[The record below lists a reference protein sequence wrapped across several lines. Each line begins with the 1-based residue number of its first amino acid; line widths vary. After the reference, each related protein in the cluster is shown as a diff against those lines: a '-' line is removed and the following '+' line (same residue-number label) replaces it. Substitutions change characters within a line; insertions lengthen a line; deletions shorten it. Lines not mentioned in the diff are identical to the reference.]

1 MPAELTTLR
10 GPNSI
15 SRSTDLVD
23 PLTEVVTLLQP
34 VTRFSKQVVG
44 AGPWRVSRSEP
55 GDPFYCVVL
64 QGGCQVAIDD
74 GEPMVLSSGDF
85 ILVPVSHTVALT
97 SLEPPPEGVDSA
109 PPVCLASGEFRIGEE
124 GQPPDV
130 RMLVGH
136 CSFASPDAALLVAL
150 LPQVI
155 HVRGQH
161 RLATLVQLVRDESR
175 EQRPAREA
183 VLARLVEL
191 LLIEAFRLTT
201 GTGASPGLVR
211 GLADARLAT
220 AIRLMHERPSHPW
233 TVADLAK
240 EAALSRTTFFVRF
253 SREVGVTPMDYLLSW
268 RMALAKDFLRQGQGR
283 ITEIAERVGYGS
295 ASTFSVAF
303 TRHVQVS
310 PTQYAREH
318 GAAHG

>member
-1 MPAELTTLR
+1 M
-10 GPNSI
+10 
-15 SRSTDLVD
+15 VD

-34 VTRFSKQVVG
+34 ITRFSKQVLG
-44 AGPWRVSRSEP
+44 GGSWRVSRSKP
-55 GDPFYCVVL
+55 DDPFYCVVL
-64 QGGCQVAIDD
+64 QGGCRVTIDD
-74 GEPMVLSSGDF
+74 DDPIELSSGDF
-85 ILVPVSHTVALT
+85 ILVPLSHAVGMT
-97 SLEPPPEGVDSA
+97 SLDPPPEGVESD
-109 PPVCLASGEFRIGEE
+109 PPVCMASGEFRIGAQDE
-124 GQPPDV
+124 PANV

-150 LPQVI
+150 LPRVI
-155 HVRGQH
+155 HVRGEH

-233 TVADLAK
+233 TVSELAK

-253 SREVGVTPMDYLLSW
+253 SREVGVTPMDYLLAW
-268 RMALAKDFLRQGQGR
+268 RMALAKELLRQGQGR
-283 ITEIAERVGYGS
+283 IAEIAERVGYGS

-303 TRHVQVS
+303 TRHVQLS
-310 PTQYAREH
+310 PMQYVREH
-318 GAAHG
+318 AHG

>member
-1 MPAELTTLR
+1 M
-10 GPNSI
+10 
-15 SRSTDLVD
+15 VD

-34 VTRFSKQVVG
+34 ITRFSKQVLG
-44 AGPWRVSRSEP
+44 AGSWRVSRSKP
-55 GDPFYCVVL
+55 DDPFYCVVL
-64 QGGCQVAIDD
+64 QGGCRVTIDD
-74 GEPMVLSSGDF
+74 DDPIDMSSGDF
-85 ILVPVSHTVALT
+85 ILVPLSHTVGMT
-97 SLEPPPEGVDSA
+97 SLEPPPEGVESE
-109 PPVCLASGEFRIGEE
+109 PPVCLASGEFRIGEQD
-124 GQPPDV
+124 GPANV

-150 LPQVI
+150 LPRVI
-155 HVRGQH
+155 HVRGEH

-211 GLADARLAT
+211 GLADVRLAT
-220 AIRLMHERPSHPW
+220 AIRLMHERPSHAW
-233 TVADLAK
+233 TVSELAK

-253 SREVGVTPMDYLLSW
+253 SREVGVTPMDYLLAW
-268 RMALAKDFLRQGQGR
+268 RMALAKDLLRQGQGR
-283 ITEIAERVGYGS
+283 IAEIAERVGYGS

-303 TRHVQVS
+303 TRHVHVS
-310 PTQYAREH
+310 PMQYVREH
-318 GAAHG
+318 THG